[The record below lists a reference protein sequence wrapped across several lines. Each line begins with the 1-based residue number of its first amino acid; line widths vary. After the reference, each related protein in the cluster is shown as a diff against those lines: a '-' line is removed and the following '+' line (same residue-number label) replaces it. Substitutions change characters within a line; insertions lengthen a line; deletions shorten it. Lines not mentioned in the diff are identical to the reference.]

1 MARQQTP
8 PPGWF
13 PDYHDPA
20 LVRFWNGREWTSQTA
35 PAHPPAPGA
44 QPHYGAAPAG
54 PWKRLRLRTKIAL
67 VVAALVVAGALMP
80 DEGTDVEPVAGRSD
94 SQRAQVDDVTSAE
107 NAEDEQAAD
116 EGASAEATDE
126 AMDEEPVEDEPAVEE
141 PVEESVEEISVPALR
156 STPVGEARKA
166 LRQAGLAVE
175 IVRRPSWDPVGTVL
189 QQGAKAGTAL
199 TVGEVVRLVVAAPM
213 PRVPG
218 VLGRGAET
226 ARAALGDA
234 GFKVAVVTRNV
245 PTGASNV
252 VLGQTPA
259 ATDQAAPGSVVRLVV
274 SKVVA
279 PPPPPAPTASNCTAG
294 YQPCLAPASDYD
306 CAGGSG
312 DGPGYAY
319 GPVYIS
325 GSDPYDLDS
334 DGDGVACES

>member
-13 PDYHDPA
+13 PDHRDPS
-20 LVRFWNGREWTSQTA
+20 LVRFWNGREWTAQTA
-35 PAHPPAPGA
+35 PAHPPAPTG
-44 QPHYGAAPAG
+44 QPLYGATPAG
-54 PWKRLRLRTKIAL
+54 PWKRLRRRTKVLL

-80 DEGTDVEPVAGRSD
+80 DEVTETEPAAARAD
-94 SQRAQVDDVTSAE
+94 SQRAQTDDDRSAE
-107 NAEDEQAAD
+107 STEV
-116 EGASAEATDE
+116 DE
-126 AMDEEPVEDEPAVEE
+126 ASEEAVEEE
-141 PVEESVEEISVPALR
+141 PVEEEPVDEEPLEEVVEEISVPALR
-156 STPVGEARKA
+156 STPIGEARKV
-166 LRQAGLAVE
+166 LRQAGLVVE
-175 IVRRPSWDPVGTVL
+175 VVRQPSWDPVGTVL
-189 QQGAKAGTAL
+189 KQGTKAGTAL
-199 TVGEVVRLVVAAPM
+199 TTGEIVRLVVAVPM

-218 VLGRGAET
+218 VLGRGAEA
-226 ARAALGDA
+226 ARAALGSA
-234 GFKVAVVTRNV
+234 GFKVAVVTKEV
-245 PTGASNV
+245 PSGASNV

-279 PPPPPAPTASNCTAG
+279 PPPPPPPPAPPVSNCTAG
-294 YQPCLAPASDYD
+294 YRPCLEPASDYD

-319 GPVYIS
+319 GPIYIT